1 MFIYFI
7 VNVLLTFQLS
17 FSIDGPHVCTK
28 ESKQFK
34 KVNIPAKLPFE
45 VKTFKWCAEIPFRC
59 PQTRTEYRDSFVTDI
74 KEVTVNESICCPG
87 YAEFNDRC
95 IPVCSSQCVHGIC
108 IEPNKCDCEAG
119 WSGDTCNISC
129 PDGKSGNNCS
139 SQCNCRNGATC
150 DAVSGICECKPG
162 WSGKDC
168 SKSCPKGYFGLGCSQ
183 KCICLNEGACNPIT
197 GECKCR
203 AGFKGEYCQDEC
215 APNELDPECNR
226 QGLCA
231 NNGVRNAF
239 TGECEC
245 QPGYTGTHCENP
257 CPSGTYGYGCSKE
270 CKCPSYECEHEFGC
284 RISRIYPI
292 PIQSA
297 SFYRDEGFISVNPI
311 LLTISCLLLLIVC
324 LALLALLRYRRRVK
338 DLSKE
343 RAYVTYV
350 ANKDASDQFEN
361 PVYSFENSLGDKLR
375 PLSLC
380 KNSALPSPIND
391 LSLCNKK
398 WDKHQFSGLESNS
411 PSHQPF
417 RNQSPHSYHR
427 HDHPRT
433 SYDQGCS
440 SNCRLNICDQASNL
454 YVNQELSKSS
464 DSLYKEPIYAEIRNK
479 DFEDDHHQI
488 PDHYDRPRPIN
499 KILNNDL
506 NHSSEHI

>member
-17 FSIDGPHVCTK
+17 YSIDGPNVCTK

-34 KVNIPAKLPFE
+34 KVNVPAKLPFE

-59 PQTRTEYRDSFVTDI
+59 PQTRIEYRDSFLTQI
-74 KEVTVNESICCPG
+74 KEVTFNESICCPG

-95 IPVCSSQCVHGIC
+95 IPVCSSQCIHGIC

-119 WSGDTCNISC
+119 WSGDVCNIWYPC

-162 WSGKDC
+162 WTGKDC
-168 SKSCPKGYFGLGCSQ
+168 SKPCLKGYFGLGCSQ

-203 AGFKGEYCQDEC
+203 AGFKGEYCQDDC

-231 NNGVRNAF
+231 NNGIRNAF

-245 QPGYTGTHCENP
+245 QPGYIGTHCENP

-270 CKCPSYECEHEFGC
+270 CKCPSYDCDHEFGC
-284 RISRIYPI
+284 RSSRMYPI

-311 LLTISCLLLLIVC
+311 LLTVSCLLLLIVC

-375 PLSLC
+375 PLSFP
-380 KNSALPSPIND
+380 LPSPIND

-464 DSLYKEPIYAEIRNK
+464 DSLYKEPIYAEIRSK